1 MKKIKYIL
9 ILTLMLIPLKTKA
22 ISINDYGTQN
32 FANDLT
38 SKLNNYFNYNYLVY
52 YSSSNS
58 PGDTTN
64 FNIIP
69 LKNANDICLY
79 NNSGYSYKYINTT
92 NNTYDNGYAILTN
105 VSVLNTSTNLG
116 NIFKNVSSTTGTSG
130 KQSSLNRIHSSVD
143 LYDCDNLSN
152 KLKSADFTYTPPTNE
167 ECEECQ
173 ECEEGET
180 MEITNFPISKEEFYI
195 LLLLISTLIFMLFF
209 KWTFKVKGGRKNDK

>member
-1 MKKIKYIL
+1 MKKYFYIFL
-9 ILTLMLIPLKTKA
+9 FLLCIILFPKETYAL
-22 ISINDYGTQN
+22 SINDYGTQN

-58 PGDTTN
+58 PTDTTN

-116 NIFKNVSSTTGTSG
+116 NMFKNVSSTTGASG
-130 KQSSLNRIHSSVD
+130 KQGSLNRIHSSVD

-152 KLKSADFTYTPPTNE
+152 KLKSADFTYSPPVQE
-167 ECEECQ
+167 ECEECE
-173 ECEEGET
+173 ECDNSS
-180 MEITNFPISKEEFYI
+180 MQITNFPISKEEFYV
-195 LLLLISTLIFMLFF
+195 LLMLLGTLIMMLFF
-209 KWTFKVKGGRKNDK
+209 KWCFTIRKEKNK